1 MTIQL
6 NGHDNSIINI
16 CFFCTTSTFYDV
28 LHYIL
33 LLRYSCQLEIIYGIG
48 RPPLNRQRVLRNYF
62 PSVNT
67 VNENGA
73 QIADVQL
80 SEAPLCYSSSMA
92 IQNKSECVPV
102 CRKSSVSSVSFCC
115 HVINQSGSMWHSQ
128 QPLNCPESLWGRY
141 LMGSVPVVL
150 SRAIASSINCKS
162 RPRFWQRFKSFLKRL
177 V

>member
-1 MTIQL
+1 MLTLLWCITL
-6 NGHDNSIINI
+6 YFVSP
-16 CFFCTTSTFYDV
+16 FLMSTGNYIRHREAAAESSAV
-28 LHYIL
+28 L
-33 LLRYSCQLEIIYGIG
+33 
-48 RPPLNRQRVLRNYF
+48 PNPF
-62 PSVNT
+62 PFVYA
-67 VNENGA
+67 VKEKADRA
-73 QIADVQL
+73 QIADVQS
-80 SEAPLCYSSSMA
+80 SEAPLNRSCDMA

-128 QPLNCPESLWGRY
+128 QPLNCPESLWWRY